1 MDATDIRALIELN
14 NTFYAK
20 HAASFSATRTR
31 SWDGWRR
38 LADLLEDAG
47 WRKGDGDGRATGR
60 PDATGAHRDILD
72 LACGNLRFESFLA
85 QAFAGESIA
94 AHAVDSCPAL
104 AQGALDGLAGSLE
117 LDYRCVDVLDALLAD
132 PEGGAGLEGVP
143 PCELAVCF
151 GFMHHV
157 PGSALRRA
165 LVAALCGHVAPGGV
179 LTLSFWQ
186 YLRDPRLARRAAAAG
201 ALREEDPALAG
212 LQLEAGDGF
221 LGWQDDPSP
230 LRYCHSF
237 TEEEVDELAAL
248 AADLGFEEAGRWSA
262 DGPAGD
268 LNRYLALRR
277 PAS

>member
-1 MDATDIRALIELN
+1 MDDSTARELIALN
-14 NTFYAK
+14 SRFYAE
-20 HAASFSATRTR
+20 HAASFSATR
-31 SWDGWRR
+31 SAPWEGWRR
-38 LADLLEDAG
+38 VAD
-47 WRKGDGDGRATGR
+47 RAAR
-60 PDATGAHRDILD
+60 ALPPSDRELRVLD
-72 LACGNLRFESFLA
+72 LACGNLRFERFIEA
-85 QAFAGESIA
+85 DAVRPACID
-94 AHAVDSCPAL
+94 AVDNCDNL
-104 AQGALDGLAGSLE
+104 GRGALLPGVRYHSIDILEALIAGDGAGTDPFPQLAGARYDL
-117 LDYRCVDVLDALLAD
+117 CA
-132 PEGGAGLEGVP
+132 
-143 PCELAVCF
+143 CF

-237 TEEEVDELAAL
+237 TEEEVDGLAAL